1 MTEKE
6 YKNYIYEKA
15 KKRLEEI
22 KTAHPE
28 VIKHWKKIV
37 KGKVPF
43 GYKVKE

>member
-6 YKNYIYEKA
+6 YKNYIYE
-15 KKRLEEI
+15 EI
-22 KTAHPE
+22 KTAHPD